1 MVTLHCQHFLTI
13 SQRKKQMMV
22 CLNLHNHRKKS
33 NVYPYMES
41 RFYWYI
47 QMSNECLH
55 KKDKQYIL
63 LNRACERLFPESK
76 CPLTLVYSE
85 QIRVIENSVVSSK
98 KNIKSC
104 NWKTIQN
111 IQFWIYSHLFVATF
125 TSMPHVDI
133 TNTLS

>member
-1 MVTLHCQHFLTI
+1 MSTHIWRAGSIDTYQ
-13 SQRKKQMMV
+13 
-22 CLNLHNHRKKS
+22 CLINA
-33 NVYPYMES
+33 
-41 RFYWYI
+41 FI
-47 QMSNECLH
+47 

-104 NWKTIQN
+104 NWKTIQLR
-111 IQFWIYSHLFVATF
+111 FWIYSHLLSLRCRML
-125 TSMPHVDI
+125 TSQTRCHNHEPLDYSI
-133 TNTLS
+133 R